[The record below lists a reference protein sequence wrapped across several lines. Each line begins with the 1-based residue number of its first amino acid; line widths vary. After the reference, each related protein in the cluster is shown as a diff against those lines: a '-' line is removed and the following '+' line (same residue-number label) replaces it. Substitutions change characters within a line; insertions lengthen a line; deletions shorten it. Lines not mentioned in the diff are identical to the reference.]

1 MRRYIPGMAV
11 ADIVIWVIECTP
23 GAALISV
30 FLTLAASI
38 LFDYSL
44 ESSSWSGLF
53 LRFLPGFIIGLL
65 IMLAISNFLHALLRG
80 VLRLFG
86 RDRG

>member
-1 MRRYIPGMAV
+1 MRRYVPGMNV
-11 ADIVIWVIECTP
+11 AEILFWVIECMP

-44 ESSSWSGLF
+44 ESASWSGLF
-53 LRFLPGFIIGLL
+53 LRFLPGFIFGLL
-65 IMLAISNFLHALLRG
+65 IMLAISNLLHAMLRG

-86 RDRG
+86 RDGG